1 MEEKENNES
10 YTIEEIK
17 SFSITKIINLIKTT
31 ENVDLKELLEQE
43 YKERVN
49 SL

>member
-10 YTIEEIK
+10 YTIEEIE

-43 YKERVN
+43 YKKRVN